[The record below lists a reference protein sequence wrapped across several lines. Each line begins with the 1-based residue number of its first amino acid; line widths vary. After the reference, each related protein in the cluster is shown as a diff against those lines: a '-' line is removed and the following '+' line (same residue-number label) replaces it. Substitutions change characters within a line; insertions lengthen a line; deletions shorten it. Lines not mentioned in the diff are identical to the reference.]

1 MTNRFDMYASFPS
14 PGELQKRLIETDL
27 SSQSTSNLN
36 LQAPQMTSFR
46 EIANS
51 QASLA
56 MSTDSPMCM
65 SISSE
70 IEDNRRRTKSV
81 TSDFNG
87 WF

>member
-1 MTNRFDMYASFPS
+1 MSASFPS
-14 PGELQKRLIETDL
+14 PGELQKRLNEADL

-36 LQAPQMTSFR
+36 LQAPLMTSFR

-56 MSTDSPMCM
+56 MSQTDSPMCL

-70 IEDNRRRTKSV
+70 VEEKHRRSKSV
-81 TSDFNG
+81 AASDGLF
-87 WF
+87 F